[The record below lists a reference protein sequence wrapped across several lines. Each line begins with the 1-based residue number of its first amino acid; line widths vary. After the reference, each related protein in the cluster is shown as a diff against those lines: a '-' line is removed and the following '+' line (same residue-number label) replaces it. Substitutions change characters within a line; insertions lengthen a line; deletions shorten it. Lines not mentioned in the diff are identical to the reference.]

1 MLADDKKRVWATRLR
16 NGNGGIARYLVTDFR
31 AFGLLTGIVRYY
43 SYLNNTNER
52 IFYRGQSVEWAL
64 KPSIYRG
71 CAPQNCNDAKEVLL
85 AKEKMILVEKWK
97 ELAMKL
103 VLEEDFDFKGTNDE
117 REAMAQHYGLA
128 TSFVDIVD
136 HLQTALW
143 FSYDKMDGNSN
154 VGYVYLVSVPSSKS
168 ILIDLRNKP
177 SIWLRPQVQQAFCFR
192 MDKPK
197 EYGKISEQ
205 YHIMTFVVPKDLLRL
220 WSNYDVIGRDYM
232 YPPAETDLG
241 KYYWEKAEIR
251 LKKAGIGI
259 SPETW
264 VEQKLAERGLI

>member
-1 MLADDKKRVWATRLR
+1 MNKHIIREITKQCDSVLADDKKRVWATRLR

-43 SYLNNTNER
+43 SHLNNTNER

-71 CAPQNCNDAKEVLL
+71 CAPQNCNDEKEVLL

-128 TSFVDIVD
+128 TSFVDIV
-136 HLQTALW
+136 
-143 FSYDKMDGNSN
+143 
-154 VGYVYLVSVPSSKS
+154 
-168 ILIDLRNKP
+168 R
-177 SIWLRPQVQQAFCFR
+177 
-192 MDKPK
+192 
-197 EYGKISEQ
+197 
-205 YHIMTFVVPKDLLRL
+205 
-220 WSNYDVIGRDYM
+220 
-232 YPPAETDLG
+232 
-241 KYYWEKAEIR
+241 
-251 LKKAGIGI
+251 
-259 SPETW
+259 
-264 VEQKLAERGLI
+264 